1 MGTLG
6 KLRAQ
11 HLAQGYSAHG
21 PEDSTLP
28 PEPQPLHMQLYI
40 HQKHIAVNGGY
51 NKDLAQCVWS
61 DFSDEMIRKP
71 LQRTNT

>member
-1 MGTLG
+1 MGLWGNSGLNTLP
-6 KLRAQ
+6 KAT
-11 HLAQGYSAHG
+11 SAHG